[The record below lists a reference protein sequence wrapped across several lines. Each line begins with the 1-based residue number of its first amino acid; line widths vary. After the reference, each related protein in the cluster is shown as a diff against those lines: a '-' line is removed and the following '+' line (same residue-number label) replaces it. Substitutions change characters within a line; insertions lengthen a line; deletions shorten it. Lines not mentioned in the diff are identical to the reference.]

1 MSVRNGTSVGS
12 RIDPSNVSRYD
23 LLLAALPASLL
34 SGTAVGGLS
43 ALPLHFG
50 VALGAVPSILLLYYG
65 LFHSA
70 PVPVNN

>member
-1 MSVRNGTSVGS
+1 MSVRNETSAGS
-12 RIDPSNVSRYD
+12 IAPSKVSRYD

-34 SGTAVGGLS
+34 SGTAVGSLS
-43 ALPLHFG
+43 TLPLHFG

-70 PVPVNN
+70 PVPADN